1 MEGEW
6 NQHCRFSRTPNKRLH
21 HTDHANK
28 GSARCDAFS
37 RVSRLLSL
45 VDYEAVG
52 MSTTCL
58 PFFRFSYIL
67 RRFNVCLGAS
77 CLRSSRN
84 REGAGG
90 RHVPL
95 LSWTT
100 SLRRME
106 DTMTAVPVEP
116 LTSAA
121 LVEGIGPHGQSHEVL
136 FASLYKRFFRVVRAW
151 SRALGGKSSDP
162 DDIAQNVFVVVY
174 RRLSDFDGNNVAGWL
189 YRITLN
195 QVRDHKRSAWERFRG
210 YADAGLLDEVASPFM
225 TPAKALEVRREL
237 AAVSQTLAQF
247 WTTPRPRSS
256 RSKSRDIPARSS
268 RLGTARA

>member
-21 HTDHANK
+21 QTDHANK
-28 GSARCDAFS
+28 GSACCDAFS

-90 RHVPL
+90 RHVSL

-116 LTSAA
+116 LTQQPWLKVSAPTDKA
-121 LVEGIGPHGQSHEVL
+121 TKSCLL
-136 FASLYKRFFRVVRAW
+136 LDTNASLGW
-151 SRALGGKSSDP
+151 SAPGAELWGGKSSDP

-174 RRLSDFDGNNVAGWL
+174 LVVCRTSTG
-189 YRITLN
+189 ITLP
-195 QVRDHKRSAWERFRG
+195 VGCTESPSTKSGTTSARPGKGF
-210 YADAGLLDEVASPFM
+210 AG
-225 TPAKALEVRREL
+225 TPTQACSTR
-237 AAVSQTLAQF
+237 
-247 WTTPRPRSS
+247 
-256 RSKSRDIPARSS
+256 
-268 RLGTARA
+268 